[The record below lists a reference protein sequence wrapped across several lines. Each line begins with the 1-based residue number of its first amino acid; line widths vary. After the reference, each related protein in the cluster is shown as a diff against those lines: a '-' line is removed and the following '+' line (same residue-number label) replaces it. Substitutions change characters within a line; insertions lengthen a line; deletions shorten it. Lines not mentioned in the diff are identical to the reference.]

1 MAECE
6 GVVALEAKAGAS
18 RSVLYTV
25 RGVRAARGATY
36 GFPPR
41 TDACF
46 EGVRCERQQA
56 RGGGPRWLNTFVF
69 LAQVTT
75 SRRAIGPAIAS
86 ACCMCCGNRA
96 CIPISHCID
105 SARHPNTQPQP
116 SHHGSLTHA
125 RAQACACA
133 SHTTLPASRPRPHA
147 SRHLTQLQWLASA
160 ASRSLRN
167 ESMRRRPVVQYL
179 AAPRHHHQRPCHLAK
194 ANVCQLPAREPP
206 AHPLHRAASAE
217 PRSLRNERIRARPRA
232 HCTATPPPPADRP
245 RHEPCEAAGRR
256 HVHSHLTRAA
266 AYATHERAMPCAC
279 QVHRTHLHG
288 GGTSGARAQRF
299 QTDCPKWL
307 SLGALDDRWGG
318 FLGYPPRRIKTCVV
332 A

>member
-56 RGGGPRWLNTFVF
+56 RGGGPRWLNIFVF

-116 SHHGSLTHA
+116 SHHGSLTDARGKLVLVLRTQHCRPAGLAHTRADTSPNCSGLPRRRLARFAMRACDADQSYSISPRRATTTSGLATLQRQTFASCQHVSRQLTHCIELPRQSLARFAMRGYEHDHAHIAQPRHRHRLTGHGMSHA
-125 RAQACACA
+125 R
-133 SHTTLPASRPRPHA
+133 
-147 SRHLTQLQWLASA
+147 
-160 ASRSLRN
+160 
-167 ESMRRRPVVQYL
+167 RR
-179 AAPRHHHQRPCHLAK
+179 AGGT
-194 ANVCQLPAREPP
+194 
-206 AHPLHRAASAE
+206 
-217 PRSLRNERIRARPRA
+217 
-232 HCTATPPPPADRP
+232 CTATSHAQLRTPHMSAQC
-245 RHEPCEAAGRR
+245 HA
-256 HVHSHLTRAA
+256 HVRCIA
-266 AYATHERAMPCAC
+266 
-279 QVHRTHLHG
+279 RTSHG

-299 QTDCPKWL
+299 QTECSVRYKRDGYL
-307 SLGALDDRWGG
+307 SLSALFHR
-318 FLGYPPRRIKTCVV
+318 LRTLCEPPQWLV
-332 A
+332 